1 MRFINFFVVIVCIV
15 LFLSAFAL
23 DKGAALYLNSAS
35 LIFVLTGTIGASFLS
50 YSFLRIKFATIV
62 LINAYFKTLPSES
75 SIVMALLDFSLKSRY
90 EGLLS
95 MENTVEEAQTPFL
108 RDAMM
113 MLVDGRTSEE
123 IKDFMN
129 IEMTFFRQ
137 RREQNERVFRAMAI
151 AAPAFGLIGSVIGL
165 MGMLSGIGDVGVIIR
180 TIPIALTSTL
190 YGILFNNFLFT
201 PIAEKIHGRTQEELL
216 LQKLIMSGTIAIS
229 NAQNPYALEK
239 KLSSFLAPSVRM
251 EIEREFKELRK
262 QYMKVQWENKER
274 PKERP

>member
-1 MRFINFFVVIVCIV
+1 MRFINIFVIIICIL
-15 LFLSAFAL
+15 LFLSGFIL
-23 DKGAALYLNSAS
+23 EKGAGLYWNVNS
-35 LIFVLTGTIGASFLS
+35 LIFVLTGTIGAAFLS
-50 YSFLRIKFATIV
+50 YSSSRIKFAIIV
-62 LINAYFKTLPSES
+62 LINAYFRKLPTES

-95 MENTVEEAQTPFL
+95 MEDTIDRAETPFL
-108 RDAMM
+108 KDAMM

-137 RREQNERVFRAMAI
+137 RREHNERVFRAMAI
-151 AAPAFGLIGSVIGL
+151 TAPAFGLIGSVIGL
-165 MGMLSGIGDVGVIIR
+165 MGMLTGIGDVGVIIR

-201 PIAEKIHGRTQEELL
+201 PIAEKIHSRTQEELL

-229 NAQNPYALEK
+229 NAQNPYVLEK
-239 KLSSFLAPSVRM
+239 KLSSFLALSVRTQ
-251 EIEREFKELRK
+251 IEREFKDIRK
-262 QYMKVQWENKER
+262 QYMKVQWKDKEQA
-274 PKERP
+274 

>member
-1 MRFINFFVVIVCIV
+1 MRLINVLVVIGCIA
-15 LFLSAFAL
+15 LFLSGFIME
-23 DKGAALYLNSAS
+23 KGAGLYWNSAS
-35 LIFVLTGTIGASFLS
+35 LIFVLTGTIGAAFLS
-50 YSFLRIKFATIV
+50 YSFLRMKFATIV
-62 LINAYFKTLPSES
+62 LINAYFKTLPTES

-95 MENTVEEAQTPFL
+95 MENTVDAAQTPFL

-151 AAPAFGLIGSVIGL
+151 TAPAFGLIGSVIGL
-165 MGMLSGIGDVGVIIR
+165 MGMLAGIGDVGVIIK
-180 TIPIALTSTL
+180 TIPIALTATL

-201 PIAEKIHGRTQEELL
+201 PIAEKIHARTQDELL
-216 LQKLIMSGTIAIS
+216 LQKLILSGTIAIS

-239 KLSSFLAPSVRM
+239 KLSSFLAPAVRVDI
-251 EIEREFKELRK
+251 EIKFKEIRK
-262 QYMKVQWENKER
+262 HYMKVQWDNKDK
-274 PKERP
+274 P

>member
-1 MRFINFFVVIVCIV
+1 M
-15 LFLSAFAL
+15 LFLSAFVL
-23 DKGAALYLNSAS
+23 DKGAGLYLNSAS

-62 LINAYFKTLPSES
+62 LINAYFKTLPSEG

-95 MENTVEEAQTPFL
+95 MENTVEEAQIPFL

-151 AAPAFGLIGSVIGL
+151 TAPAFGLIGSVIGL

-239 KLSSFLAPSVRM
+239 KLSSFLAPSVRT

-262 QYMKVQWENKER
+262 QYMKVQWENKEK
-274 PKERP
+274 PKET

>member
-1 MRFINFFVVIVCIV
+1 MRFINLVVVVICIL
-15 LFLSAFAL
+15 LFLSAFVL
-23 DKGAALYLNSAS
+23 DKGAELYWNSAS
-35 LIFVLTGTIGASFLS
+35 LIFVLTGTIGAAFLS
-50 YSFLRIKFATIV
+50 YSFLRIKFATTV
-62 LINAYFKTLPSES
+62 LINAYFKTLPTES

-151 AAPAFGLIGSVIGL
+151 TAPAFGLIGSVIGL
-165 MGMLSGIGDVGVIIR
+165 MGMLAGIGDVGVIIK

-201 PIAEKIHGRTQEELL
+201 PIAEKIHSRTQEELL

-239 KLSSFLAPSVRM
+239 KLSSFLAPSVRA
-251 EIEREFKELRK
+251 EIERNFKDIRK

-274 PKERP
+274 P